1 MSNHVLENSH
11 GPLKR
16 TPQARYF
23 VDSEY
28 FKTEMQQWFAD
39 RWVFVGRAEELPN
52 PGDYILRTIA
62 GESILITRG
71 NDCKVRSFFN
81 ICTHRGTVLVESENT
96 PTRSCQFSCP
106 YHSWTF
112 DCQGHLIG
120 APGMKD
126 VDGFCEQNWGLR
138 PIDCEIWA
146 GFIFLNL
153 KQNPPPLSEFLADLP
168 EKFSNWPI
176 EEMRIGERVEYHVQA
191 NWKLIIQNYSECL
204 HCPSVHPALAR
215 LSPPTSGENEPANL
229 CYAGG
234 RMSLNEG
241 IASMTTSGS
250 TNRPLISSLSE
261 SQKRHVYYYAWLPNL
276 LLSLH
281 PDYVMTHR
289 IEPLTNN
296 QTRIVCEWL
305 FEKSTMAS
313 TGFQS
318 EDAVAF
324 WDMTNKQDW
333 HVSELTQRGLSSRA
347 YRPGPYSN
355 REELLYDLD
364 QILLPKED

>member
-1 MSNHVLENSH
+1 
-11 GPLKR
+11 
-16 TPQARYF
+16 
-23 VDSEY
+23 
-28 FKTEMQQWFAD
+28 
-39 RWVFVGRAEELPN
+39 
-52 PGDYILRTIA
+52 
-62 GESILITRG
+62 
-71 NDCKVRSFFN
+71 
-81 ICTHRGTVLVESENT
+81 
-96 PTRSCQFSCP
+96 
-106 YHSWTF
+106 
-112 DCQGHLIG
+112 
-120 APGMKD
+120 
-126 VDGFCEQNWGLR
+126 
-138 PIDCEIWA
+138 
-146 GFIFLNL
+146 
-153 KQNPPPLSEFLADLP
+153 
-168 EKFSNWPI
+168 
-176 EEMRIGERVEYHVQA
+176 MRIGERVEYHVLA
-191 NWKLIIQNYSECL
+191 NCKLIIQNYSECL